1 MSNERIFWERLLETM
16 HPEWSIAIPNGNPIG
31 SLNVAELVVHVYLV
45 DASNL
50 WVLMGSTREVDAE
63 RAKAQT
69 TAAPDEADTLVGSI
83 GNYLVECSDK
93 GLGESSPMAQQA
105 VSMSLLA
112 LSHTRTFDEVK
123 RLTSRLAGHWLY
135 ILYRLKDGTVL
146 ARPGFIGAK
155 GPGLLRPQELHGILR
170 SIVASDT
177 SASASGFVASEV
189 RRGGGV
195 ALHEDIK

>member
-1 MSNERIFWERLLETM
+1 MSNERIFWEQLLKTM
-16 HPEWSIAIPNGNPIG
+16 HPEWSIAIPNGNPVG

-50 WVLMGSTREVDAE
+50 WVLMGSTREADAE

-69 TAAPDEADTLVGSI
+69 TAAPDWAEKLVGSI
-83 GNYLVECSDK
+83 GNYLVECGDK
-93 GLGESSPMAQQA
+93 GVDESSAQAHQA

-112 LSHTRTFDEVK
+112 LSRTRTFDEAK

-155 GPGLLRPQELHGILR
+155 GPGLLRPEELHGILKR
-170 SIVASDT
+170 IVATDT
-177 SASASGFVASEV
+177 AASATSFIAGEIS
-189 RRGGGV
+189 RGGGV
-195 ALHEDIK
+195 AIHEALR